1 MFAQAKCKLP
11 ISSQKQNIVAHTT
24 HTQKHKNTKTQKKT
38 LFPLILQTCFSS
50 VPAICICNIQI
61 ANFSQKQE
69 SIAHVQKRW
78 KSCFTFC
85 LKTDLDAEELCLN
98 WSTQFLAHALQGKYY
113 TIVSY

>member
-24 HTQKHKNTKTQKKT
+24 HTQKNKNTKTQKKK
-38 LFPLILQTCFSS
+38 LFPLILQTCFTS
-50 VPAICICNIQI
+50 VPAICTCNIQI

-78 KSCFTFC
+78 ESCFTFC
-85 LKTDLDAEELCLN
+85 LKTLFELVYPILCTR
-98 WSTQFLAHALQGKYY
+98 STRHILYNRELLEFTK
-113 TIVSY
+113 